1 MRLVGSAII
10 IAVAILGFAAIAQ
23 QTGTGGNQPPAE
35 APPAP
40 TPPTTAP
47 PTNGSSSQTPSQ
59 PQVDESALRYFASQ
73 GDTRRVNAE
82 IARLRALYPNW
93 TPPSDLSQLSGSP
106 GAPPPDPLIERLW
119 NLYREDRIAEVRA
132 AIAER
137 QATDAAW
144 KPPEELVTALETVEA
159 RRRLTNASDT
169 GQWRTV
175 LSVATEAP
183 GLLTCMNV
191 DVLWRVAEAFA
202 RTDQPNRTRDV
213 YTYILT
219 NCANPAERLAT
230 LQKALLVLPEPQV
243 TALLQFERRTGETPD
258 DFGSIR
264 DELARRRVERAS
276 LDSKMTASA
285 DDLAVVERLIQTS
298 GEAGPVLI
306 LGWYNYHHNNPTRA
320 LELFKTALDRNAG
333 PKAAEGYAMTLRAL
347 NRLAEAEAFAY
358 EWRER
363 APENMKIYLDVATAL
378 LSQDPPPRLDTQVIG
393 RIVPVV
399 MAQRFSDA
407 AQALGWYSYNTEQ
420 IRTARD
426 WFRTALSWK
435 ADDEPSAYGL
445 ALSTQRLNDRGGFN
459 AVVAQWR
466 SRSQRI
472 ADLADG
478 VNPATRQAVV
488 AQPAVPQPAMT
499 APPAMAAPV
508 ETAPPAQPRYA
519 PREVTVERVE
529 TEQAFVRTEDNVRRR
544 QSQARSTLGRNCAI
558 TRNPSGL
565 SADAALTRGW
575 CLMEANR
582 PLEAVDAFD
591 RAIAN
596 GSNRTREEAA
606 YGKSLAYLRKNLT
619 SEAAVAAAEA
629 PQTRERQVELG
640 ASILTQRAL
649 AAYRDG
655 RYVETLHALSERAR
669 LVPEQNDLLLIRA
682 WSYLKLGRY
691 DDAAKIFRA
700 VQQTGYSEE
709 AAAGLNAILE
719 VTGQMRY

>member
-1 MRLVGSAII
+1 MRLVGSAIT

-23 QTGTGGNQPPAE
+23 QTGSGSNQPAE
-35 APPAP
+35 SPTSTPPA
-40 TPPTTAP
+40 
-47 PTNGSSSQTPSQ
+47 NGSQ

-93 TPPSDLSQLSGSP
+93 TPPSDLSQLSG
-106 GAPPPDPLIERLW
+106 AAAAAPDPLIERLW

-137 QATDAAW
+137 QSSDPNW
-144 KPPEELVTALETVEA
+144 KAPEELVTALETVEA

-175 LSVATEAP
+175 LQVATEAP
-183 GLLTCMNV
+183 SLLTCVNV

-213 YTYILT
+213 YTYLLQ
-219 NCANPAERLAT
+219 NCANPGERLAT
-230 LQKALLVLPEPQV
+230 LQKALTLLPEQQV
-243 TALLQFERRTGETPD
+243 TALLQFERKTGESPD
-258 DFGSIR
+258 DFTPIR

-276 LDSKMTASA
+276 LDSKVTASA
-285 DDLAVVERLIQTS
+285 EDLAVVERLIQNTN
-298 GEAGPVLI
+298 EAGPVLI
-306 LGWYNYHHNNPTRA
+306 LGWYNYHHGNPARG
-320 LELFKTALDRNAG
+320 LELFKTALDRNG
-333 PKAAEGYAMTLRAL
+333 GTKAAEGYAMSLRAL
-347 NRLAEAEAFAY
+347 ERLSDAEAFAY

-378 LSQDPPPRLDTQVIG
+378 LSQDPPPRLEPSVIA

-399 MAQRFSDA
+399 TAQRFSDA

-426 WFRTALSWK
+426 WFRTALTWK
-435 ADDEPSAYGL
+435 ADDEASAYGL
-445 ALSTQRLNDRGGFN
+445 ALTTQRLTDRAGFN

-466 SRSQRI
+466 GRSQRI

-478 VNPATRQAVV
+478 ANPASRRQPIVTQPVV
-488 AQPAVPQPAMT
+488 AQAPMPEPIES
-499 APPAMAAPV
+499 APPPV
-508 ETAPPAQPRYA
+508 QPRQ
-519 PREVTVERVE
+519 VMVEGVE
-529 TEQAFVRTEDNVRRR
+529 TEQTFARTEDNVRRR
-544 QSQARSTLGRNCAI
+544 QTQARSALGRNCAM
-558 TRNPSGL
+558 TRNPAGL
-565 SADAALTRGW
+565 SGDSALTRGW
-575 CLMEANR
+575 CLMEINR
-582 PLEAVDAFD
+582 PMEAVAAFD
-591 RAIAN
+591 QATATGSSRA
-596 GSNRTREEAA
+596 REEAA

-619 SEAAVAAAEA
+619 SEAAIAAAEA
-629 PQTRERQVELG
+629 PQTRERRVELG

-655 RYVETLHALSERAR
+655 RYVETLLALSERAR
-669 LVPEQNDLLLIRA
+669 IVPEQNDLLLIRG

-691 DDAAKIFRA
+691 NDAEKVFRA

-709 AAAGLNAILE
+709 AAAGLNAIRE
-719 VTGQMRY
+719 VTGQIRY

>member
-1 MRLVGSAII
+1 MRLVGSAIT

-23 QTGTGGNQPPAE
+23 QTGSGSNQPAE
-35 APPAP
+35 SPTSTPPA
-40 TPPTTAP
+40 
-47 PTNGSSSQTPSQ
+47 NGSQ

-93 TPPSDLSQLSGSP
+93 TPPSDLSQLSG
-106 GAPPPDPLIERLW
+106 AAAAAPDPLIERLW

-137 QATDAAW
+137 QSSDPNW
-144 KPPEELVTALETVEA
+144 KAPEELVTALETVEA

-175 LSVATEAP
+175 LQVATEAP
-183 GLLTCMNV
+183 SLLTCVNV

-202 RTDQPNRTRDV
+202 RTDQPNRTRDL
-213 YTYILT
+213 YTYLLQ
-219 NCANPAERLAT
+219 NCANPGERLAT
-230 LQKALLVLPEPQV
+230 LQKALTLLPEQQM
-243 TALLQFERRTGETPD
+243 TALLQFERKTGESPD
-258 DFGSIR
+258 DFTPIR

-276 LDSKMTASA
+276 LDSKVTASA
-285 DDLAVVERLIQTS
+285 EDLAVVERLIQNTN
-298 GEAGPVLI
+298 EAGPVLI
-306 LGWYNYHHNNPTRA
+306 LGWYNYHHGNPARG
-320 LELFKTALDRNAG
+320 LELFKTALDRNG
-333 PKAAEGYAMTLRAL
+333 GTKAAEGYAMSLRAL
-347 NRLAEAEAFAY
+347 ERLSDAEAFAY

-378 LSQDPPPRLDTQVIG
+378 LSQDPPPRLEPPVIA

-399 MAQRFSDA
+399 TAQRFSDA

-426 WFRTALSWK
+426 WFRTALTWK
-435 ADDEPSAYGL
+435 ADEEASAYGL
-445 ALSTQRLNDRGGFN
+445 ALTTQRLTDRAGFN

-466 SRSQRI
+466 GRSQRI

-478 VNPATRQAVV
+478 ANPASRRQPIVTQPVV
-488 AQPAVPQPAMT
+488 AQAPMPEPIES
-499 APPAMAAPV
+499 APPPV
-508 ETAPPAQPRYA
+508 QPRQ
-519 PREVTVERVE
+519 VMVERVE
-529 TEQAFVRTEDNVRRR
+529 TEQTFARTEDNVRRR
-544 QSQARSTLGRNCAI
+544 QTQARSALGRNCAM
-558 TRNPSGL
+558 TRNPAGL
-565 SADAALTRGW
+565 SGDSALTRGW
-575 CLMEANR
+575 CLMEINR
-582 PLEAVDAFD
+582 PMEAVAAFD
-591 RAIAN
+591 QATATGSSRA
-596 GSNRTREEAA
+596 REEAA

-619 SEAAVAAAEA
+619 SEAAIAAAEA
-629 PQTRERQVELG
+629 PQTRERRVELG

-655 RYVETLHALSERAR
+655 RYVETLLALSERAR
-669 LVPEQNDLLLIRA
+669 IVPEQNDLLLIRG

-691 DDAAKIFRA
+691 NDAEKVFRA

-709 AAAGLNAILE
+709 AAAGLNAIRE
-719 VTGQMRY
+719 VTGQIRY

>member
-1 MRLVGSAII
+1 MRLVGSAIT

-23 QTGTGGNQPPAE
+23 QTGSDSGQPPTE
-35 APPAP
+35 S
-40 TPPTTAP
+40 PPTTPLA
-47 PTNGSSSQTPSQ
+47 NGSQ

-93 TPPSDLSQLSGSP
+93 TPPSDLSQLSA
-106 GAPPPDPLIERLW
+106 GAGAAAPDPLIERLW

-137 QATDAAW
+137 QTSDPNW
-144 KPPEELVTALETVEA
+144 KAPEELIAALDTVEA
-159 RRRLTNASDT
+159 RRRLTNASDM

-175 LSVATEAP
+175 LQVATETP
-183 GLLTCMNV
+183 SLLTCMNV
-191 DVLWRVAEAFA
+191 DVMWRVAEAFA

-213 YTYILT
+213 YTYLLQ
-219 NCANPAERLAT
+219 NCANPGERLAT
-230 LQKALLVLPEPQV
+230 LQKALTLLPEQQV
-243 TALLQFERRTGETPD
+243 AALLQFERKTGETPD
-258 DFGSIR
+258 DFSSIR

-276 LDSKMTASA
+276 LDSKTTASA
-285 DDLAVVERLIQTS
+285 EDLAVVERLIQNTN
-298 GEAGPVLI
+298 EVGPVLI
-306 LGWYNYHHNNPTRA
+306 LGWYNYHHGNPARA
-320 LELFKTALDRNAG
+320 LELFKTALDRNG
-333 PKAAEGYAMTLRAL
+333 GTKAAEGYAMSLRAL
-347 NRLAEAEAFAY
+347 ERLSDAEAFAY

-378 LSQDPPPRLDTQVIG
+378 LSQDPPPRLEPQVLA

-399 MAQRFSDA
+399 TAQRFSDA

-426 WFRTALSWK
+426 WFRTALNWK

-445 ALSTQRLNDRGGFN
+445 ALSTRRLNDRAGFN

-478 VNPATRQAVV
+478 INPASRRQAAATRPVV
-488 AQPAVPQPAMT
+488 AQVPT
-499 APPAMAAPV
+499 
-508 ETAPPAQPRYA
+508 AQPLESTPLPVQ
-519 PREVTVERVE
+519 PRQVTVERVE
-529 TEQAFVRTEDNVRRR
+529 TEQTFSRTEDNVRRR
-544 QSQARSTLGRNCAI
+544 QTQARSALGRNCAM
-558 TRNPSGL
+558 TRNPTGL
-565 SADAALTRGW
+565 SGDAALTRGW
-575 CLMEANR
+575 CLMEINR
-582 PLEAVDAFD
+582 PMEAVAAFD
-591 RAIAN
+591 QAIAS
-596 GSNRTREEAA
+596 GSSRTREEAA

-619 SEAAVAAAEA
+619 SEAAIAAAEA
-629 PQTRERQVELG
+629 PQTRERRVELG

-655 RYVETLHALSERAR
+655 RYVETLLALSERAR
-669 LVPEQNDLLLIRA
+669 LVPEQNDLLLIRG

-691 DDAAKIFRA
+691 DDAEKVFRA

-709 AAAGLNAILE
+709 AAAGLNAIAE

>member
-1 MRLVGSAII
+1 MRLVGSAIT

-23 QTGTGGNQPPAE
+23 QTGSGSNQPAE
-35 APPAP
+35 SPTSTPPA
-40 TPPTTAP
+40 
-47 PTNGSSSQTPSQ
+47 NGSQ

-93 TPPSDLSQLSGSP
+93 TPPSDLSQLSG
-106 GAPPPDPLIERLW
+106 AAAAAPDPLIERLW

-137 QATDAAW
+137 QSSDPNW
-144 KPPEELVTALETVEA
+144 KAPEELVTALETVEA

-175 LSVATEAP
+175 LQVATEAP
-183 GLLTCMNV
+183 SLLTCVNV

-213 YTYILT
+213 YTYLLQ
-219 NCANPAERLAT
+219 NCANPGERLAT
-230 LQKALLVLPEPQV
+230 LQKALTLLPEQQV
-243 TALLQFERRTGETPD
+243 TALLQFERKTGESPD
-258 DFGSIR
+258 DFTPIR

-276 LDSKMTASA
+276 LDSKVTASA
-285 DDLAVVERLIQTS
+285 EDLAVVERLIQNTN
-298 GEAGPVLI
+298 EAGPVLI
-306 LGWYNYHHNNPTRA
+306 LGWYNYHHGNPARG
-320 LELFKTALDRNAG
+320 LELFKTALDRNG
-333 PKAAEGYAMTLRAL
+333 GTKAAEGYAMSLRAL
-347 NRLAEAEAFAY
+347 ERLSDAEAFAY

-378 LSQDPPPRLDTQVIG
+378 LSQDPPPRLEPSVIA

-399 MAQRFSDA
+399 TAQRFSDA

-426 WFRTALSWK
+426 WFRTALTWK
-435 ADDEPSAYGL
+435 ADDEASAYGL
-445 ALSTQRLNDRGGFN
+445 ALTTQRLTDRAGFN

-466 SRSQRI
+466 GRSQRI

-478 VNPATRQAVV
+478 ANPASRRQPIVTQPVV
-488 AQPAVPQPAMT
+488 AQ
-499 APPAMAAPV
+499 APMPEPIESAP
-508 ETAPPAQPRYA
+508 PPAQPRQ
-519 PREVTVERVE
+519 VMVERVE
-529 TEQAFVRTEDNVRRR
+529 TEQTFARTEDNVRRR
-544 QSQARSTLGRNCAI
+544 QTQARSALGRNCAM
-558 TRNPSGL
+558 TRNPAGL
-565 SADAALTRGW
+565 SGDSALTRGW
-575 CLMEANR
+575 CLMEINR
-582 PLEAVDAFD
+582 PMEAVAAFD
-591 RAIAN
+591 QATATGSSRA
-596 GSNRTREEAA
+596 REEAA

-619 SEAAVAAAEA
+619 SEAAIAAAEA
-629 PQTRERQVELG
+629 PQTRERRVELG

-655 RYVETLHALSERAR
+655 RYVETLLALSERAR
-669 LVPEQNDLLLIRA
+669 IVPEQNDLLLIRG

-691 DDAAKIFRA
+691 DDAEKVFRA

-709 AAAGLNAILE
+709 AAAGLNTIRE
-719 VTGQMRY
+719 VTGQIRY

>member
-1 MRLVGSAII
+1 MRLVGSAIT

-23 QTGTGGNQPPAE
+23 QTGSGSNQPAE
-35 APPAP
+35 SPTSTPPA
-40 TPPTTAP
+40 
-47 PTNGSSSQTPSQ
+47 NGSQ

-93 TPPSDLSQLSGSP
+93 TPPSDLSQLSG
-106 GAPPPDPLIERLW
+106 AAAAAAPDPLIERLW

-137 QATDAAW
+137 QSSDPNW
-144 KPPEELVTALETVEA
+144 KAPEELVTALETVEA

-175 LSVATEAP
+175 LQVATEAP
-183 GLLTCMNV
+183 SLLTCVNV

-213 YTYILT
+213 YTYLLQ
-219 NCANPAERLAT
+219 NCANPGERLAT
-230 LQKALLVLPEPQV
+230 LQKALTLLPEQQV
-243 TALLQFERRTGETPD
+243 TALLQFERKTGESPD
-258 DFGSIR
+258 DFTPIR

-276 LDSKMTASA
+276 LDSKVTASA
-285 DDLAVVERLIQTS
+285 EDLAVVERLIQNTN
-298 GEAGPVLI
+298 EAGPVLI
-306 LGWYNYHHNNPTRA
+306 LGWYNYHHGNPARG
-320 LELFKTALDRNAG
+320 LELFKTALDRNG
-333 PKAAEGYAMTLRAL
+333 GTKAAEGYAMSLRAL
-347 NRLAEAEAFAY
+347 ERLSDAEAFAY

-378 LSQDPPPRLDTQVIG
+378 LSQDPPPRLEPSVIA

-399 MAQRFSDA
+399 TAQRFSDA

-426 WFRTALSWK
+426 WFRTALTWK
-435 ADDEPSAYGL
+435 ADDEASAYGL
-445 ALSTQRLNDRGGFN
+445 ALTTQRLTDRAGFN

-466 SRSQRI
+466 GRSQRI

-478 VNPATRQAVV
+478 ANPASRRQPVVTQPVV
-488 AQPAVPQPAMT
+488 AQAPMPEPIES
-499 APPAMAAPV
+499 APPPV
-508 ETAPPAQPRYA
+508 QPRQ
-519 PREVTVERVE
+519 VMVERVE
-529 TEQAFVRTEDNVRRR
+529 TEQTFARTEDNVRRR
-544 QSQARSTLGRNCAI
+544 QTQARSALGRNCAM
-558 TRNPSGL
+558 TRNPAGL
-565 SADAALTRGW
+565 SGDSALTRGW
-575 CLMEANR
+575 CLMEINR
-582 PLEAVDAFD
+582 PMEAVAAFD
-591 RAIAN
+591 QATATGSSRA
-596 GSNRTREEAA
+596 REEAA

-619 SEAAVAAAEA
+619 SEAAIAAAEA
-629 PQTRERQVELG
+629 PQTRERRVELG

-655 RYVETLHALSERAR
+655 RYVETLLALSERAR
-669 LVPEQNDLLLIRA
+669 IVPEQNDLLLIRG

-691 DDAAKIFRA
+691 NDAEKVFRA

-709 AAAGLNAILE
+709 AAAGLNAIRE
-719 VTGQMRY
+719 VTGQIRY

>member
-1 MRLVGSAII
+1 MRLVGSAIT

-23 QTGTGGNQPPAE
+23 QTGSGSDQPPAE
-35 APPAP
+35 SSPASTPPA
-40 TPPTTAP
+40 
-47 PTNGSSSQTPSQ
+47 NGSQ

-93 TPPSDLSQLSGSP
+93 TPPSDLSQLSG
-106 GAPPPDPLIERLW
+106 GAAAAAPDPLIERLW

-137 QATDAAW
+137 QSSDSNW
-144 KPPEELVTALETVEA
+144 KAPEELVTALETVEA

-175 LSVATEAP
+175 LQVATEAP
-183 GLLTCMNV
+183 SLLTCVNV

-213 YTYILT
+213 YTYLLQ
-219 NCANPAERLAT
+219 NCANPGERLAT
-230 LQKALLVLPEPQV
+230 LQKALTLLPEQQV
-243 TALLQFERRTGETPD
+243 TALLQFERKTGESPD
-258 DFGSIR
+258 DFTPIR

-276 LDSKMTASA
+276 LDSKVTASA
-285 DDLAVVERLIQTS
+285 EDLAVVERLIQNTN
-298 GEAGPVLI
+298 EAGPVLI
-306 LGWYNYHHNNPTRA
+306 LGWYNYHHGNPARG
-320 LELFKTALDRNAG
+320 LELFKTALDRNG
-333 PKAAEGYAMTLRAL
+333 GTKAAEGYAMSLRAL
-347 NRLAEAEAFAY
+347 ERLSDAEAFAY

-378 LSQDPPPRLDTQVIG
+378 LSQDPPQRLDPPVIA

-399 MAQRFSDA
+399 TAQRFSDA

-426 WFRTALSWK
+426 WFRTALTWK
-435 ADDEPSAYGL
+435 ADDEASAYGL
-445 ALSTQRLNDRGGFN
+445 ALTTQRLNDLAGFN
-459 AVVAQWR
+459 ALVAQWR

-478 VNPATRQAVV
+478 VNPTTRRQPIATQPVV
-488 AQPAVPQPAMT
+488 AQAPTPQPIES
-499 APPAMAAPV
+499 APL
-508 ETAPPAQPRYA
+508 PAQPRQ
-519 PREVTVERVE
+519 VTVERVE
-529 TEQAFVRTEDNVRRR
+529 TEQTFSRTEDNVRRR
-544 QSQARSTLGRNCAI
+544 QTQARSTLGRNCAM
-558 TRNPSGL
+558 TRNPAGL
-565 SADAALTRGW
+565 SGDSALTRGW
-575 CLMEANR
+575 CLMEINR
-582 PLEAVDAFD
+582 PLEAVAAFD
-591 RAIAN
+591 QAIAT
-596 GSNRTREEAA
+596 GSSRAREEAA

-619 SEAAVAAAEA
+619 SEAAIAAADA
-629 PQTRERQVELG
+629 PQTRERRVELG

-655 RYVETLHALSERAR
+655 RYVETLLALSERAR
-669 LVPEQNDLLLIRA
+669 IVPEQNDLLLIRG

-691 DDAAKIFRA
+691 DDAEKVFRA

-709 AAAGLNAILE
+709 AAAGLNTIRE
-719 VTGQMRY
+719 VTGQIRY

>member
-1 MRLVGSAII
+1 MRLVGSAIT

-23 QTGTGGNQPPAE
+23 QTGSGSNQPAE
-35 APPAP
+35 SPTSTPPA
-40 TPPTTAP
+40 
-47 PTNGSSSQTPSQ
+47 NGSQ

-93 TPPSDLSQLSGSP
+93 TPPSDLSQLSG
-106 GAPPPDPLIERLW
+106 AAAAAPDPLIERLW

-137 QATDAAW
+137 QSSDPNW
-144 KPPEELVTALETVEA
+144 KAPEELVTALETVEA

-175 LSVATEAP
+175 LQVATEAP
-183 GLLTCMNV
+183 SLLTCVNV

-213 YTYILT
+213 YTYLLQ
-219 NCANPAERLAT
+219 NCANPGERLAT
-230 LQKALLVLPEPQV
+230 LQKALTLLPEQQM
-243 TALLQFERRTGETPD
+243 TALLQFERKTGESPD
-258 DFGSIR
+258 DFTSIR

-276 LDSKMTASA
+276 LDSKVTASA
-285 DDLAVVERLIQTS
+285 EDLAVVERLIQNTN
-298 GEAGPVLI
+298 EAGPLLI
-306 LGWYNYHHNNPTRA
+306 LGWYNYHHGNPARG
-320 LELFKTALDRNAG
+320 LELFKTALDRNG
-333 PKAAEGYAMTLRAL
+333 GTKAAEGYAMSLRAL
-347 NRLAEAEAFAY
+347 ERLSDAEAFAY

-378 LSQDPPPRLDTQVIG
+378 LSQDPPPRLEPPVIA

-399 MAQRFSDA
+399 TAQRFSDA

-426 WFRTALSWK
+426 WFRTALTWK
-435 ADDEPSAYGL
+435 ADDEASAYGL
-445 ALSTQRLNDRGGFN
+445 ALTTQRLTDRAGFN

-466 SRSQRI
+466 GRSQRI

-478 VNPATRQAVV
+478 ANPASRRQPVVTQPVV
-488 AQPAVPQPAMT
+488 AQAPMPEPIES
-499 APPAMAAPV
+499 APPPV
-508 ETAPPAQPRYA
+508 QPRQ
-519 PREVTVERVE
+519 VTVERVE
-529 TEQAFVRTEDNVRRR
+529 TEQTFARTEDNVRRR
-544 QSQARSTLGRNCAI
+544 QTQARSALGRNCAM
-558 TRNPSGL
+558 TRNPAGL
-565 SADAALTRGW
+565 SGDSALTRGW
-575 CLMEANR
+575 CLMEINR
-582 PLEAVDAFD
+582 PMEAVAAFD
-591 RAIAN
+591 QATATGSSRA
-596 GSNRTREEAA
+596 REEAA

-619 SEAAVAAAEA
+619 SEAAIAAAEA
-629 PQTRERQVELG
+629 PQTRERRVELG

-655 RYVETLHALSERAR
+655 RYVETLLALSERAR
-669 LVPEQNDLLLIRA
+669 IVPEQNDLLLIRG

-691 DDAAKIFRA
+691 NDAEKVFRA

-709 AAAGLNAILE
+709 AAAGLNAIRE
-719 VTGQMRY
+719 VTGQIRY

>member
-1 MRLVGSAII
+1 MRLVGSAIT

-23 QTGTGGNQPPAE
+23 QTGSGSNQPAE
-35 APPAP
+35 SPTSTPPA
-40 TPPTTAP
+40 
-47 PTNGSSSQTPSQ
+47 NGSQ

-93 TPPSDLSQLSGSP
+93 TPPSDLSQLSG
-106 GAPPPDPLIERLW
+106 AAAAAPDPLIERLW

-137 QATDAAW
+137 QSSDPNW
-144 KPPEELVTALETVEA
+144 KAPEELVTALETVEA

-175 LSVATEAP
+175 LQVATEAP
-183 GLLTCMNV
+183 SLLTCVNV

-213 YTYILT
+213 YTYLLQ
-219 NCANPAERLAT
+219 NCANPGERLAT
-230 LQKALLVLPEPQV
+230 LQKALTLLPEQQM
-243 TALLQFERRTGETPD
+243 TALLQFERKTGESPD
-258 DFGSIR
+258 DFTSIR

-276 LDSKMTASA
+276 LDSKVTASA
-285 DDLAVVERLIQTS
+285 EDLAVVERLIQNTN
-298 GEAGPVLI
+298 EAGPLLI
-306 LGWYNYHHNNPTRA
+306 LGWYNYHHGNPARG
-320 LELFKTALDRNAG
+320 LELFKTALDRNG
-333 PKAAEGYAMTLRAL
+333 GTKAAEGYAMSLRAL
-347 NRLAEAEAFAY
+347 ERLSDAEAFAY

-378 LSQDPPPRLDTQVIG
+378 LSQDPPPRLEPPVIA

-399 MAQRFSDA
+399 TAQRFSDA

-426 WFRTALSWK
+426 WFRTALTWK
-435 ADDEPSAYGL
+435 ADDEASAYGL
-445 ALSTQRLNDRGGFN
+445 ALTTQRLTDRAGFN

-466 SRSQRI
+466 GRSQRI

-478 VNPATRQAVV
+478 ANPASRRQPIVTQPVV
-488 AQPAVPQPAMT
+488 AQ
-499 APPAMAAPV
+499 APMPEPIESPPPPV
-508 ETAPPAQPRYA
+508 QPRQ
-519 PREVTVERVE
+519 VTVERVE
-529 TEQAFVRTEDNVRRR
+529 TEQTFARTEDNVRRR
-544 QSQARSTLGRNCAI
+544 QTQARSALGRNCAM
-558 TRNPSGL
+558 TRNPAGL
-565 SADAALTRGW
+565 SGDSALTRGW
-575 CLMEANR
+575 CLMEINR
-582 PLEAVDAFD
+582 PMEAVAAFD
-591 RAIAN
+591 QATATGSSRA
-596 GSNRTREEAA
+596 REEAA

-619 SEAAVAAAEA
+619 SEAAIAAAEA
-629 PQTRERQVELG
+629 PQTRERRVELG

-655 RYVETLHALSERAR
+655 RYVETLLALSERAR
-669 LVPEQNDLLLIRA
+669 IVPEQNDLLLIRG

-691 DDAAKIFRA
+691 NDAEKVFRA

-709 AAAGLNAILE
+709 AAAGLNAIRE
-719 VTGQMRY
+719 VTGQIRY

>member
-1 MRLVGSAII
+1 MRLVGSAIT

-23 QTGTGGNQPPAE
+23 QTGSGSNQPAE
-35 APPAP
+35 SPTSTPPA
-40 TPPTTAP
+40 
-47 PTNGSSSQTPSQ
+47 NGSQ

-93 TPPSDLSQLSGSP
+93 TPPSDLSQLSG
-106 GAPPPDPLIERLW
+106 AAAAAPDPLIERLW

-137 QATDAAW
+137 QSSDPNW
-144 KPPEELVTALETVEA
+144 KAPEELVTALETVEA

-175 LSVATEAP
+175 LQVATEAP
-183 GLLTCMNV
+183 SLLTCVNV
-191 DVLWRVAEAFA
+191 DVLWRVAEAFV

-213 YTYILT
+213 YTYLLQ
-219 NCANPAERLAT
+219 NCANPGERLAT
-230 LQKALLVLPEPQV
+230 LQKALTLLPEQQV
-243 TALLQFERRTGETPD
+243 TALLQFERKTGESPD
-258 DFGSIR
+258 DFTPIR

-276 LDSKMTASA
+276 LDSKVTASA
-285 DDLAVVERLIQTS
+285 EDLAVVERLIQNTN
-298 GEAGPVLI
+298 EAGPVLI
-306 LGWYNYHHNNPTRA
+306 LGWYNYHHGNPARG
-320 LELFKTALDRNAG
+320 LELFKTALDRNG
-333 PKAAEGYAMTLRAL
+333 GTKAAEGYAMSLRAL
-347 NRLAEAEAFAY
+347 ERLSDAEAFAY

-378 LSQDPPPRLDTQVIG
+378 LSQDPPPRLEPPVIA

-399 MAQRFSDA
+399 TAQRFSDA

-426 WFRTALSWK
+426 WFRTALTWK
-435 ADDEPSAYGL
+435 ADDEASAYGL
-445 ALSTQRLNDRGGFN
+445 ALTTQRLTDRAGFN

-466 SRSQRI
+466 GRSQRI

-478 VNPATRQAVV
+478 ANPASRRQPVVTQPVV
-488 AQPAVPQPAMT
+488 AQ
-499 APPAMAAPV
+499 APMPEPIESAP
-508 ETAPPAQPRYA
+508 PPAQPRQ
-519 PREVTVERVE
+519 VMVERVE
-529 TEQAFVRTEDNVRRR
+529 TEQTFARTEDNVRRR
-544 QSQARSTLGRNCAI
+544 QTQARSALGRNCAM
-558 TRNPSGL
+558 TRNPAGL
-565 SADAALTRGW
+565 SGDSALTRGW
-575 CLMEANR
+575 CLMEINR
-582 PLEAVDAFD
+582 PMEAVAAFD
-591 RAIAN
+591 QATATGSSRA
-596 GSNRTREEAA
+596 REEAA

-619 SEAAVAAAEA
+619 SEAAIAAAEA
-629 PQTRERQVELG
+629 PQTRERRVELG

-655 RYVETLHALSERAR
+655 RYVETLLALSERAR
-669 LVPEQNDLLLIRA
+669 IVPEQNDLLLIRG

-691 DDAAKIFRA
+691 NDAEKVFRA

-709 AAAGLNAILE
+709 AAAGLNAIRE

>member
-1 MRLVGSAII
+1 MRLVGSAIT

-23 QTGTGGNQPPAE
+23 QTGSGSDQPPAE
-35 APPAP
+35 SPPAS
-40 TPPTTAP
+40 TPPA
-47 PTNGSSSQTPSQ
+47 NGSQ

-93 TPPSDLSQLSGSP
+93 TPPSDLSQLSG
-106 GAPPPDPLIERLW
+106 AAAAAAPDPLIERLW

-137 QATDAAW
+137 QSSDPNW
-144 KPPEELVTALETVEA
+144 KAPEELVTALETVEA

-175 LSVATEAP
+175 LQVATEAP
-183 GLLTCMNV
+183 SLLTCVNV

-213 YTYILT
+213 YTYLLQ
-219 NCANPAERLAT
+219 NCANQGERLAT
-230 LQKALLVLPEPQV
+230 LQKALTLLPEQQV
-243 TALLQFERRTGETPD
+243 TALLQFERKTGEAPD
-258 DFGSIR
+258 DFTAIR

-276 LDSKMTASA
+276 LDSKVTASA
-285 DDLAVVERLIQTS
+285 EDLAVVERLIQNTN
-298 GEAGPVLI
+298 EAGPVLI
-306 LGWYNYHHNNPTRA
+306 LGWYNYHHGNPARG
-320 LELFKTALDRNAG
+320 LELFKTALDRNG
-333 PKAAEGYAMTLRAL
+333 GTKAAEGYAMSLRAL
-347 NRLAEAEAFAY
+347 ERLSDAEAFAY

-378 LSQDPPPRLDTQVIG
+378 LSQDPPPRLEPPVIA

-399 MAQRFSDA
+399 TAQRFSDA

-426 WFRTALSWK
+426 WFRTALTWK
-435 ADDEPSAYGL
+435 ADDEASAYGL
-445 ALSTQRLNDRGGFN
+445 ALTTQRLTDRAGFN

-466 SRSQRI
+466 GRSQRI

-478 VNPATRQAVV
+478 ANPASRRQPIVTQPVV
-488 AQPAVPQPAMT
+488 AQAPMPQPIES
-499 APPAMAAPV
+499 APL
-508 ETAPPAQPRYA
+508 PAQPRQG
-519 PREVTVERVE
+519 TVERVE
-529 TEQAFVRTEDNVRRR
+529 TEQTFSRTEDNVRRR
-544 QSQARSTLGRNCAI
+544 QTQARSALGRNCAM
-558 TRNPSGL
+558 TRNPAGL
-565 SADAALTRGW
+565 SGDSALTRGW
-575 CLMEANR
+575 CLMEINR
-582 PLEAVDAFD
+582 PMEAVAAFD
-591 RAIAN
+591 QATATGSSRA
-596 GSNRTREEAA
+596 REEAA

-619 SEAAVAAAEA
+619 SEAAIAAAEA
-629 PQTRERQVELG
+629 PQTRERRVELG

-655 RYVETLHALSERAR
+655 RYVETLLALSERAR
-669 LVPEQNDLLLIRA
+669 IVPEQNDLLLIRG

-691 DDAAKIFRA
+691 NDAEKVFRA

-709 AAAGLNAILE
+709 AAAGLNAIRE
-719 VTGQMRY
+719 VTGQVRY

>member
-1 MRLVGSAII
+1 MRLVGSAIT

-23 QTGTGGNQPPAE
+23 QTGSGSNQPAE
-35 APPAP
+35 SPTSTPPA
-40 TPPTTAP
+40 
-47 PTNGSSSQTPSQ
+47 NGSQ

-93 TPPSDLSQLSGSP
+93 TPPSDLSQLSG
-106 GAPPPDPLIERLW
+106 AAAAAAPDPLIERLW

-137 QATDAAW
+137 QSSDPNW
-144 KPPEELVTALETVEA
+144 KAPEELVTALETVEA

-175 LSVATEAP
+175 LQVATEAP
-183 GLLTCMNV
+183 SLLTCVNV

-213 YTYILT
+213 YTYLLQ
-219 NCANPAERLAT
+219 NCANPGERLAT
-230 LQKALLVLPEPQV
+230 LQKALTLLPEQQV
-243 TALLQFERRTGETPD
+243 TALLQFERKTGESPD
-258 DFGSIR
+258 DFTPIR

-276 LDSKMTASA
+276 LDSKVTASA
-285 DDLAVVERLIQTS
+285 EDLAVVERLIQNTN
-298 GEAGPVLI
+298 EAGPVLI
-306 LGWYNYHHNNPTRA
+306 LGWYNYHHGNPARG
-320 LELFKTALDRNAG
+320 LELFKTALDRNG
-333 PKAAEGYAMTLRAL
+333 GTKAAEGYAMSLRAL
-347 NRLAEAEAFAY
+347 ERLSDAEAFAY

-378 LSQDPPPRLDTQVIG
+378 LSQDPPPRLEPSVIA

-399 MAQRFSDA
+399 TAQRFSDA

-426 WFRTALSWK
+426 WFRTALTWK
-435 ADDEPSAYGL
+435 ADDEASAYGL
-445 ALSTQRLNDRGGFN
+445 ALTTQRLTDRAGFN

-466 SRSQRI
+466 GRSQRI

-478 VNPATRQAVV
+478 ANPASRRQPIVTQPVV
-488 AQPAVPQPAMT
+488 AQAPMPEPIES
-499 APPAMAAPV
+499 APPPV
-508 ETAPPAQPRYA
+508 QPRQ
-519 PREVTVERVE
+519 VTVERVE
-529 TEQAFVRTEDNVRRR
+529 TEQTFARTEDNVRRR
-544 QSQARSTLGRNCAI
+544 QTQARSALGRNCAM
-558 TRNPSGL
+558 TRNPAGL
-565 SADAALTRGW
+565 SGDSALTRGW
-575 CLMEANR
+575 CLMEINR
-582 PLEAVDAFD
+582 PMEAVAAFD
-591 RAIAN
+591 QATATGSSRA
-596 GSNRTREEAA
+596 REEAA

-619 SEAAVAAAEA
+619 SEAAIAAAEA
-629 PQTRERQVELG
+629 PQTRERRVELG

-655 RYVETLHALSERAR
+655 RYVETLLALSERAR
-669 LVPEQNDLLLIRA
+669 IVPEQNDLLLIRG

-691 DDAAKIFRA
+691 NDAEKVFRA

-709 AAAGLNAILE
+709 AAAGLNAIRE
-719 VTGQMRY
+719 VTGQIRY

>member
-1 MRLVGSAII
+1 MRLVGSAIT

-23 QTGTGGNQPPAE
+23 QTGSGSNQPAE
-35 APPAP
+35 SPTSTPPA
-40 TPPTTAP
+40 
-47 PTNGSSSQTPSQ
+47 NGSQ

-93 TPPSDLSQLSGSP
+93 TPPSDLSQLSG
-106 GAPPPDPLIERLW
+106 AAAAAPDPLIERLW

-137 QATDAAW
+137 QSSDPNW
-144 KPPEELVTALETVEA
+144 KAPEELVTALETVEA

-175 LSVATEAP
+175 LQVATEAP
-183 GLLTCMNV
+183 SLLTCVNV

-213 YTYILT
+213 YTYLLQ
-219 NCANPAERLAT
+219 NCANPGERLAT
-230 LQKALLVLPEPQV
+230 LQKALTLLPEQQV
-243 TALLQFERRTGETPD
+243 TALLQFERKTGESPD
-258 DFGSIR
+258 DFTPIR

-276 LDSKMTASA
+276 LDSKVTASA
-285 DDLAVVERLIQTS
+285 EDLAVVERLIQNTN
-298 GEAGPVLI
+298 EAGPVLI
-306 LGWYNYHHNNPTRA
+306 LGWYNYHHGNPARG
-320 LELFKTALDRNAG
+320 LELFKTALDRNG
-333 PKAAEGYAMTLRAL
+333 GTKAAEGYAMSLRAL
-347 NRLAEAEAFAY
+347 ERLSDAEAFAY

-378 LSQDPPPRLDTQVIG
+378 LSQDPPPRLEPSVIA

-399 MAQRFSDA
+399 TAQRFSDA

-426 WFRTALSWK
+426 WFRTALTWK
-435 ADDEPSAYGL
+435 ADDEASAYGL
-445 ALSTQRLNDRGGFN
+445 ALTTQRLTDRAGFN

-466 SRSQRI
+466 GRSQRI

-478 VNPATRQAVV
+478 ANPASRRQPVVTQPVV
-488 AQPAVPQPAMT
+488 AQAPMPEPIES
-499 APPAMAAPV
+499 APPPV
-508 ETAPPAQPRYA
+508 QPRQ
-519 PREVTVERVE
+519 VMVEGVE
-529 TEQAFVRTEDNVRRR
+529 TEQTFARTEDNVRRR
-544 QSQARSTLGRNCAI
+544 QTQARSALGRNCAM
-558 TRNPSGL
+558 TRNPAGL
-565 SADAALTRGW
+565 SGDSALTRGW
-575 CLMEANR
+575 CLMEINR
-582 PLEAVDAFD
+582 PMEAVAAFD
-591 RAIAN
+591 QATATGSSRA
-596 GSNRTREEAA
+596 REEAA

-619 SEAAVAAAEA
+619 SEAAIAAAEA
-629 PQTRERQVELG
+629 PQTRERRVELG

-655 RYVETLHALSERAR
+655 RYVETLLALSERAR
-669 LVPEQNDLLLIRA
+669 IVPEQNDLLLIRG

-691 DDAAKIFRA
+691 NDAEKVFRA

-709 AAAGLNAILE
+709 AAAGLNAIRE
-719 VTGQMRY
+719 VTGQIRY

>member
-1 MRLVGSAII
+1 MRLVGSAIT

-23 QTGTGGNQPPAE
+23 QTGSGSNQPAE
-35 APPAP
+35 SPTSTPPA
-40 TPPTTAP
+40 
-47 PTNGSSSQTPSQ
+47 NGSQ

-93 TPPSDLSQLSGSP
+93 TPPSDLSQLSG
-106 GAPPPDPLIERLW
+106 AAAAAAPDPLIERLW

-137 QATDAAW
+137 QSSDPNW
-144 KPPEELVTALETVEA
+144 KAPEELVTALETVEA

-175 LSVATEAP
+175 LQVATEAP
-183 GLLTCMNV
+183 SLLTCVNV

-202 RTDQPNRTRDV
+202 RTDQPNRIRDV
-213 YTYILT
+213 YTYLLQ
-219 NCANPAERLAT
+219 NCANPGERLAT
-230 LQKALLVLPEPQV
+230 LQKALTLLPEQQV
-243 TALLQFERRTGETPD
+243 ATLLQFERKTGESPD
-258 DFGSIR
+258 DFTSIR

-276 LDSKMTASA
+276 LDSKVTASA
-285 DDLAVVERLIQTS
+285 EDLAVVERLIQNTN
-298 GEAGPVLI
+298 EAGPLLI
-306 LGWYNYHHNNPTRA
+306 LGWYNYHHGNPARG
-320 LELFKTALDRNAG
+320 LELFKTALDRNG
-333 PKAAEGYAMTLRAL
+333 GTKAAEGYAMSLRAL
-347 NRLAEAEAFAY
+347 ERLSDAEAFAY

-378 LSQDPPPRLDTQVIG
+378 LSQDPPPRLEPPVIA

-399 MAQRFSDA
+399 TAQRFSDA

-426 WFRTALSWK
+426 WFRTALTWK
-435 ADDEPSAYGL
+435 ADEEASAYGL
-445 ALSTQRLNDRGGFN
+445 ALTTQRLTDRAGFN

-466 SRSQRI
+466 GRSQRI

-478 VNPATRQAVV
+478 ANPASRRQPIVTQPVV
-488 AQPAVPQPAMT
+488 AQ
-499 APPAMAAPV
+499 APMPEPIESPPPPV
-508 ETAPPAQPRYA
+508 QPRQ
-519 PREVTVERVE
+519 VTVERVE
-529 TEQAFVRTEDNVRRR
+529 TEQTFARTADNVRRR
-544 QSQARSTLGRNCAI
+544 QTQARSALGRNCAM
-558 TRNPSGL
+558 TRNPAGL
-565 SADAALTRGW
+565 SGDSALTRGW
-575 CLMEANR
+575 CLMEINR
-582 PLEAVDAFD
+582 PMEAVAAFD
-591 RAIAN
+591 QATATGSSRA
-596 GSNRTREEAA
+596 REEAA

-619 SEAAVAAAEA
+619 SEAAIAAAEA
-629 PQTRERQVELG
+629 PQTRERRVELG

-649 AAYRDG
+649 ASYRDG
-655 RYVETLHALSERAR
+655 RYVETLLALSERAR
-669 LVPEQNDLLLIRA
+669 IVPEQNDLLLIRG

-691 DDAAKIFRA
+691 NDAEKVFRA

-709 AAAGLNAILE
+709 AAAGLNAIRE